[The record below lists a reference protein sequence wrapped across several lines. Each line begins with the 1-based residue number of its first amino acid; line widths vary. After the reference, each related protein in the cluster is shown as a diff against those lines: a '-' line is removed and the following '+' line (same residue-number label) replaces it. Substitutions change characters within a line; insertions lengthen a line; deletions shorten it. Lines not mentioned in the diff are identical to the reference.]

1 MSAQPDPI
9 AQDEQDEQEE
19 MFGLL
24 SGDPPGPIFNYDEI
38 LEKARQA
45 LEGDFDDDHSSSD
58 GHVVGQMQAEIAE
71 AFDEPEPAVQPEPS
85 AQAEFAAEAEAEPVA
100 QPGPSPEPVFE
111 AGPEGVAARIS
122 IQLFCE
128 LGETAS
134 VGEQALK
141 DRRLARASGAIF
153 TGGLPAAVARYRT
166 HTTPSLII
174 VEATDD
180 TSALLANLDRLAEVC
195 DVGAKVLVIG
205 RKNDVALYRELVRR
219 GVSDYL
225 IAPQPLDLIGAISG
239 LYEDPTTP
247 FVGRTVA
254 VVGAKGGVGA
264 SILAHNL
271 AHALSERVEANT
283 VLVDLDLPFGAA
295 GLNFNQDPLQGVANA
310 LADPERLD
318 AVLLDRMMVRCSD
331 RLSLFAA
338 PAHLDDDYDIAASAY
353 AEVTQKVRGA
363 APFVVLDLPHL
374 WTGWIR
380 QTLLAAD
387 EAVVVATPEL
397 ASLRNAKNLIELLL
411 QGRPNDGPP
420 RLVLNQ
426 VGVPGRPEI
435 PVKDFTEA
443 VGVGPG
449 PGAGVRTQAVRPG
462 GQQRPDARRGQRQGQ
477 GRRSHRGPGAG
488 DRPPRGRRRAA
499 AKAVRARLPVQVKVL
514 RSPRVRQTRRR
525 SGSPGAPSHPRGADG
540 AQACA
545 CAGAR
550 QAVAACRGRRA
561 QSRAQCRC
569 AECRP
574 EQGAQVVCVVQ
585 DAPDGLGRARAAG

>member
-9 AQDEQDEQEE
+9 AQGEQEEQEE

-38 LEKARQA
+38 LEKARKA
-45 LEGDFDDDHSSSD
+45 IEGELDEDRTPPDDSVDRMQVDVSD
-58 GHVVGQMQAEIAE
+58 
-71 AFDEPEPAVQPEPS
+71 AFEEPTAAFQPEP
-85 AQAEFAAEAEAEPVA
+85 AAEAEPLAEPDA
-100 QPGPSPEPVFE
+100 GADPVFE
-111 AGPEGVAARIS
+111 AGPEGVAARIT
-122 IQLFCE
+122 IHMFCE
-128 LGETAS
+128 LGETAAI
-134 VGEQALK
+134 GEQTLR

-180 TSALLANLDRLAEVC
+180 ASTLLANLDRLAEVC
-195 DVGAKVLVIG
+195 DSGTKVMVIG

-239 LYEDPTTP
+239 LYEDPAAP

-254 VVGAKGGVGA
+254 VTGAKGGTGA

-271 AHALSERVEANT
+271 AHALSERMESNT
-283 VLVDLDLPFGAA
+283 ILVDLDLPFGAA

-310 LADPERLD
+310 LSDPERLD

-338 PAHLDDDYDIAASAY
+338 PAHLDDDYDISAAAY

-374 WTGWIR
+374 WTGWMR
-380 QTLLAAD
+380 QTLLSAD

-397 ASLRNAKNLIELLL
+397 ASLRNAKNLIELLVH
-411 QGRPNDGPP
+411 GRPNDGPP

-435 PVKDFTEA
+435 SVKDFTEA
-443 VGVGPG
+443 VGIEPALVLPFEPKLFGQAANNG
-449 PGAGVRTQAVRPG
+449 QMLVEANAKSKAAESIAGLARAI
-462 GQQRPDARRGQRQGQ
+462 ARRE
-477 GRRSHRGPGAG
+477 AG
-488 DRPPRGRRRAA
+488 A
-499 AKAVRARLPVQVKVL
+499 AKAPKPSVL
-514 RSPRVRQTRRR
+514 
-525 SGSPGAPSHPRGADG
+525 GSLFKSK
-540 AQACA
+540 
-545 CAGAR
+545 
-550 QAVAACRGRRA
+550 
-561 QSRAQCRC
+561 S
-569 AECRP
+569 
-574 EQGAQVVCVVQ
+574 
-585 DAPDGLGRARAAG
+585 